1 MDFKSWSGNKQKLHT
16 EELLK
21 YQAALRGREH
31 EKENQKER
39 RRMKQPEGKKGKKK
53 KKTQT
58 GIDLEDK

>member
-1 MDFKSWSGNKQKLHT
+1 MSRWTLNLGLAINKNYT
-16 EELLK
+16 LK